1 MASQITC
8 LTVVYSTVY
17 SACSWRR
24 SKKTSKLRVTG
35 LCAGNSLVIGEFPTQ
50 MASNAENVSIRWCH
64 HDTISIVNRETQ
76 QPLHLTL
83 GFTIKALKFVEYLTM
98 ESSLIW
104 KEKII
109 FFLFYLPGQRPCN
122 LTYGLGISSVV
133 QLSSKYASLNR
144 SFVWN
149 ASFLKPV
156 SSSRQSQTAQCKHRK
171 RGCTSNDMVVCAIYC
186 SILHT
191 GLGRH
196 SVPISGKY
204 LLSII

>member
-50 MASNAENVSIRWCH
+50 MASNAENVSIWWRH
-64 HDTISIVNRETQ
+64 HDTILIVNRETQ

-98 ESSLIW
+98 VSSLIW
-104 KEKII
+104 KEKRI
-109 FFLFYLPGQRPCN
+109 FFLFTRSKALQSDLWIGYI
-122 LTYGLGISSVV
+122 ISSPTVFQIRLFKQV
-133 QLSSKYASLNR
+133 ICLKRVIFGASL
-144 SFVWN
+144 FVTAVPN
-149 ASFLKPV
+149 
-156 SSSRQSQTAQCKHRK
+156 SS
-171 RGCTSNDMVVCAIYC
+171 M
-186 SILHT
+186 
-191 GLGRH
+191 
-196 SVPISGKY
+196 
-204 LLSII
+204 